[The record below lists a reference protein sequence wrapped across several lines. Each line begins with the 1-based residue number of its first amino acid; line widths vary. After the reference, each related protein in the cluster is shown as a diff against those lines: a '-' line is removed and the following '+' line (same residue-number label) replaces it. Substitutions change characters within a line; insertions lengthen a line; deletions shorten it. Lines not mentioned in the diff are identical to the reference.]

1 MKKEKNTAASE
12 KTGLKSS
19 LDLTKT
25 RGDQIAISVI
35 NVLGSISFLISC
47 LVFFFLWISWN
58 ARLLGLRPFD
68 PFPFPILEMLVSLFA
83 IILSVSVLINQN
95 RQGRI
100 EKIRQQVE
108 FEVNIKAEEEITK
121 MLTMLHEIHQ
131 KLGINSDA
139 DQELEEMKKNTD
151 LKKLRQRIDQ
161 KE

>member
-1 MKKEKNTAASE
+1 
-12 KTGLKSS
+12 
-19 LDLTKT
+19 
-25 RGDQIAISVI
+25 
-35 NVLGSISFLISC
+35 
-47 LVFFFLWISWN
+47 
-58 ARLLGLRPFD
+58 
-68 PFPFPILEMLVSLFA
+68 MLVSLFA
-83 IILSVSVLINQN
+83 IVLSVSVLINQN

-108 FEVNIKAEEEITK
+108 FEVNIRAGEEITK

-131 KLGINSDA
+131 KLGISSDA